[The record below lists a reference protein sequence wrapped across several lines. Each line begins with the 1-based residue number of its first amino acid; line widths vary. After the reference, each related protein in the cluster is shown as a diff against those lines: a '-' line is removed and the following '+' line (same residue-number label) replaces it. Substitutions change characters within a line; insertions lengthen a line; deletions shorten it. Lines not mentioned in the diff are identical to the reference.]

1 MIKQIAR
8 LISRIVL
15 MALFVFAIQAC
26 QNETKKQ
33 ENAYADAESE
43 DSGKP
48 FVETRLKGTLY
59 NSTDPRVVVSTPG
72 ISDTVEANSQNQFEF
87 VFNLNRGAYFVV
99 HNSGKNLRVYLSPG
113 NKLELTFDA
122 GDVYE
127 SLTLDGEGS
136 LENTFLKQKHQLL
149 LEHAFSGSHAFEIQP
164 KAFRYLVDSLYVV
177 EKLYLADFVER
188 NPGID
193 PAFVEREQAALLY
206 DWANKLMEYP
216 RLNQVNA
223 TIDKDQYF
231 KFLNKISVNEP
242 RYLDIYEYRMFLNSY
257 IAHYTHQQMQAS
269 GKWNLETHEVSLIR
283 MQQVNRLITDAKVK
297 DYLLTSV
304 IKEQVNYFGYKNT
317 ETLFQIFE
325 LNCSDAMLKQEV
337 LAPYQ
342 NYLALKQHAVAPE
355 VKLIDAQGK
364 QFTLANFAGSYIYID
379 VWATWCLPCK
389 KEAPYFEDLRKKYA
403 HKNINFVAI
412 SVDEKQDDW
421 REYLTV
427 RPTKYPQF
435 WAVDAKQFLNDY
447 VIKTIPHF
455 IIIGPDGK
463 LVNPNAFRPS
473 EPDLPWF
480 EGLPGKRAV

>member
-1 MIKQIAR
+1 MIKQMSR
-8 LISRIVL
+8 LISRTVL
-15 MALFVFAIQAC
+15 IALSILAIQAC
-26 QNETKKQ
+26 QNGTKKQ
-33 ENAYADAESE
+33 ENAYAYSGND
-43 DSGKP
+43 DSRKP
-48 FVETRLKGTLY
+48 FVETRLKGTLL
-59 NSTDPRVVVSTPG
+59 NPTDSKVVVSAPG

-87 VFNLNRGAYFVV
+87 VLNLNRGGYFVI

-113 NKLELTFDA
+113 NKLELSFDA
-122 GDVYE
+122 GSVYE
-127 SLTLDGEGS
+127 SLTIDGDGS
-136 LENTFLKQKHQLL
+136 IENTFLKQKYQLL
-149 LEHAFSGSHAFEIQP
+149 LEHAFSGSHAYEIPP

-177 EKLYLADFVER
+177 EKLFLNDFAER
-188 NPGID
+188 NPGIN
-193 PAFVEREQAALLY
+193 PEFVEREQAALLY

-223 TIDKDQYF
+223 TLDNDTYF
-231 KFLNKISVNEP
+231 KFLNKVSVNEA
-242 RYLDIYEYRMFLNSY
+242 RYLDMYEYRMFLNSY

-283 MQQVNRLITDAKVK
+283 MQQVNRLISAAQVK

-325 LNCSDAMLKQEV
+325 LNCSDESLKQEV

-342 NYLALKQHAVAPE
+342 NYLALKEHPGAPE
-355 VKLIDAQGK
+355 IKLINAQGK
-364 QFTLANFAGSYIYID
+364 QFSLADFAGSYIYID

-389 KEAPYFEDLRKKYA
+389 KEAPYFEDLRQKYA
-403 HKNINFVAI
+403 HKNITFIAI
-412 SVDEKQDDW
+412 SVDENQGDW
-421 REYLTV
+421 KEYLTV

-435 WAVDAKQFLNDY
+435 WAVDAKLFLSDY

-455 IIIGPDGK
+455 ILIGPDGK
-463 LVNPNAFRPS
+463 IVNPNAFRPS

>member
-1 MIKQIAR
+1 MIKQTTR
-8 LISRIVL
+8 LISGI
-15 MALFVFAIQAC
+15 ALLSLLVFTIQAC
-26 QNETKKQ
+26 QNGTKKQ
-33 ENAYADAESE
+33 EKVYTNTENE
-43 DSGKP
+43 DSRKP

-59 NSTDPRVVVSTPG
+59 HADDSRVVVSAPG

-87 VFNLNRGAYFVV
+87 VFNLNRGGYFVI

-113 NKLELTFDA
+113 DKLELSFDA
-122 GDVYE
+122 GSVYE
-127 SLTLDGEGS
+127 SLTLDGAGS
-136 LENTFLKQKHQLL
+136 LENTFLKQKYQLL
-149 LEHAFSGSHAFEIQP
+149 LEHAFSGSHAYEIQP

-177 EKLYLADFVER
+177 EKIYLADFVEQH
-188 NPGID
+188 PGINPD
-193 PAFVEREQAALLY
+193 FVEREQAALLY

-223 TIDKDQYF
+223 TIDNDTYF

-257 IAHYTHQQMQAS
+257 IAHYAHQQMQAS

-283 MQQVNRLITDAKVK
+283 MQQVNRLISDARVK
-297 DYLLTSV
+297 DYLLASV

-325 LNCSDAMLKQEV
+325 MNCSDPLLKQEV

-342 NYLALKQHAVAPE
+342 NYLALKQHAMAPE

-364 QFTLANFAGSYIYID
+364 QFTLADFAGSYIYID

-389 KEAPYFEDLRKKYA
+389 KEAPYFEDLRQKYA
-403 HKNINFVAI
+403 HKNITFIAI
-412 SVDEKQDDW
+412 SVDEKQDEW

-435 WAVDAKQFLNDY
+435 WAFDAKQFLNDY
-447 VIKTIPHF
+447 SIKTIPHF

-463 LVNPNAFRPS
+463 IVNPNAFRPS

-480 EGLPGKRAV
+480 ESLPGKRAV